1 MMSLFIK
8 KEVIYL
14 FLPLLLIAYPA
25 GSLVAQKGGFP
36 SQELETLDRERTS
49 LKYDRSV
56 RYTVLDFWALW
67 CAPCLEALP
76 EFDDMAGRM
85 ENQPIRFILVNCDN
99 TRSRAKVRSYIRS
112 KVIETPVLLDPTQ
125 GLVRYYGISTWPHL
139 VVLDSEGNVV
149 DRKAGYM
156 PGDELL
162 LEEKL
167 LELLAK

>member
-1 MMSLFIK
+1 MRLFIK
-8 KEVIYL
+8 KKVTYL
-14 FLPLLLIAYPA
+14 SLLLLLIAFA
-25 GSLVAQKGGFP
+25 SGSLVAQKGGFP
-36 SQELETLDRERTS
+36 SQELETLDGVRTS
-49 LKYDRSV
+49 LKHDPSV

-76 EFDDMAGRM
+76 EFEEMVGRM
-85 ENQPIRFILVNCDN
+85 ENQPVRFILVNCDN

-112 KVIETPVLLDPTQ
+112 KAIETEVLLDPTQ
-125 GLVRYYGISTWPHL
+125 GLVRYYGIAAWPHL
-139 VVLDSEGNVV
+139 VVLDSQGNVV
-149 DRKAGYM
+149 ERKAGYM

>member
-1 MMSLFIK
+1 MSLFIK
-8 KEVIYL
+8 KAVLYL
-14 FLPLLLIAYPA
+14 SLLFLLIAYPA
-25 GSLVAQKGGFP
+25 VSLVAQKGGFP
-36 SQELETLDRERTS
+36 SQELETPDSERTA
-49 LKYDRSV
+49 LKHDPSV

-67 CAPCLEALP
+67 CAPCMEALP
-76 EFDDMAGRM
+76 DFDEMAGRM
-85 ENQPIRFILVNCDN
+85 EDQPIRFILVNCDN

-112 KVIETPVLLDPTQ
+112 KAIETPVLLDPTQ

-167 LELLAK
+167 LKLLAK

>member
-1 MMSLFIK
+1 MSLFIK
-8 KEVIYL
+8 KEVMYL
-14 FLPLLLIAYPA
+14 SLLLLLVAPPP
-25 GSLVAQKGGFP
+25 GSLVGQKGGFP
-36 SQELETLDRERTS
+36 SQELETLDGERTS
-49 LKYDRSV
+49 LKYDQSV

-67 CAPCLEALP
+67 CAPCLEALS
-76 EFDDMAGRM
+76 EFDEMVGRM

-112 KVIETPVLLDPTQ
+112 KAIRTTVLLDPTQ
-125 GLVRYYGISTWPHL
+125 GLVRYYGIATWPHL
-139 VVLDSEGNVV
+139 VVLDSAGNVV